1 MRKGLLTK
9 SLAAAVLVAFTTGM
23 VIQDDLY
30 LSPGSEAPDF
40 EVKATDGESYS
51 LKNLTE
57 KAPVFLVFWKDPCGH
72 NPRAT
77 PLFNRIKEAYGD
89 KVTLLGVVNLEVD
102 GASGW
107 AERFGFKY
115 PVLEDGDRELIG
127 AYEVVKSVCTF
138 QIGTDGKI
146 TKVFEGYGRDEITSL
161 NKALAEV
168 AGVDATEIDMA
179 GAPQRQTWG

>member
-1 MRKGLLTK
+1 MRKGLLTR
-9 SLAAAVLVAFTTGM
+9 LMVATVLLVLSAGM
-23 VIQDDLY
+23 AGQGGMY
-30 LSPGSEAPDF
+30 LSTGSDAPDF

-51 LKNLTE
+51 LENLTE

-77 PLFNRIKEAYGD
+77 PLFNRMKEAYGD
-89 KVTLLGVVNLEVD
+89 KVTLLGVVNLVAD
-102 GASGW
+102 STSGW
-107 AERFGFKY
+107 AERFGFTY
-115 PVLEDGDRELIG
+115 PLLEDGDRELIG

-161 NKALAEV
+161 NTLAEV
-168 AGVDATEIDMA
+168 AGVDAAEIDMA